1 MVTLSSQN
9 SGTEHTPTGT
19 RSTGTSSSKM
29 GINQEMKM
37 MNKESFEDDRESLH
51 SGVSSNYPNNDTNGT
66 SDLYTELEVA
76 KKEDIWVFWLRILTT
91 LVLLAVAVT
100 VCVVVYLEGRKSET
114 KAFEQ
119 DFSDLG
125 EKMVQSFEAKV
136 EQRLGVIEAFAES
149 VTSDANHSF
158 PYVTPPNYAF
168 RAETTAILAQLFFLI
183 FIPIVQKE
191 QLAIWNQ
198 YVQQNTHWR
207 VEGWAQIAGVN
218 PETVNET
225 EVGFKPF
232 PPQMMNFH
240 NPNGPGPV
248 QKITPNQTQF
258 YPIWCAWPVNPGTFG
273 NVDMYGDKEHQVAI
287 DTTLNTGKP
296 TFEISYDYIDKEK
309 DGRYGMLKANPHAD
323 YQDDPHAVAFF
334 PIFDKF
340 SYYDDSD
347 SDPEPPKVSG
357 LFLVIVYW
365 RTNFD
370 DLLPPGAHGIFVILE
385 NTCDQVYTY
394 RIDGT
399 YSLFVGHGDLHDPKY
414 SYLEA
419 GTSIGNI
426 INAQVLDDNKNGCHY
441 SIRVYPSQDFED
453 DHRSNKPWIYV
464 LVLASL
470 FLFTSAVFLI
480 YDHMVEQRQKIV
492 LQSAQQSGKLVNTLF
507 PEDVRDQLYQ
517 EQQEEANK
525 KQKQKGWENSTVPN
539 EPATD
544 ALVNRALTMDNNT
557 EHGKKAIASLYPE
570 STIFFADLVGFTSWS
585 AKRTPVEVF
594 QLLETIYEAFDNI
607 ALKRDV
613 FKVETIGDCYV
624 AATGL
629 PQPQPDHAI
638 IMCKFATDCMN
649 KMKVMMSSLA
659 DTMGEDT
666 ADLAMRVG
674 LHSGPVTAGVLRGQ
688 KSRFQLFGDT
698 VNTASRM
705 ESNGLPHRIHVS
717 QATADA
723 LRAKGKRMWLT
734 PRPDK
739 VQAKGK
745 GLLQTYFVD
754 TTSKSRS
761 VVSGLTVGDTTIGSD
776 IDMDN
781 DLRDVSGS
789 TENAPQHSGLP
800 DDLAGFTIDG
810 AGAVL
815 ANENNNH
822 DGDSISQ
829 GDETQSTAPQRD
841 VFTDEL
847 AGNSIQT
854 ETEV

>member
-1 MVTLSSQN
+1 MVTLTSENSS
-9 SGTEHTPTGT
+9 TEHTPTVTTCSTGMKVVKKEECLEEGDFSSRQFNNDASGDGMHTGNGGT
-19 RSTGTSSSKM
+19 R
-29 GINQEMKM
+29 
-37 MNKESFEDDRESLH
+37 
-51 SGVSSNYPNNDTNGT
+51 
-66 SDLYTELEVA
+66 DLYTELEVA
-76 KKEDIWVFWLRILTT
+76 KKEDRWVFWLRILTT

-114 KAFEQ
+114 KSFEQ

-136 EQRLGVIEAFAES
+136 EQRFGVIDAFAES

-168 RAETTAILAQLFFLI
+168 RAETAATLAQLFFII

-191 QLAIWNQ
+191 QLETWNQ
-198 YVQQNTHWR
+198 YVQQNEQQWR
-207 VEGWAQIAGVN
+207 VEGWAQVIGAN
-218 PETVNET
+218 PEDVNVT
-225 EVGFKPF
+225 DVGFYPM

-248 QKITPNQTQF
+248 QKVTPDHTLF
-258 YPIWCAWPVNPGTFG
+258 YPVWCTWPLNPSSAA
-273 NVDMYGDKEHQVAI
+273 NVDMYGDVDHRVTI
-287 DTTLNTGKP
+287 DTTLETGKP
-296 TFEISYDYIDKEK
+296 TFEVSHDYLDEETEK
-309 DGRYGMLKANPHAD
+309 DGRYGLLKSNRNFD
-323 YQDDPHAVAFF
+323 YQDDPHALAWF

-340 SYYDDSD
+340 SYIDSN
-347 SDPEPPKVSG
+347 SDPDPPRVSG

-365 RTNFD
+365 RTYFD
-370 DLLPPGAHGIFVILE
+370 DLLPPGSDGIFVILE

-394 RIDGT
+394 RVDGT
-399 YSLFVGHGDLHDPKY
+399 SSLFVGHGDLHDPKY
-414 SYLEA
+414 DYLEA
-419 GTSIGNI
+419 GTSIGNV
-426 INAQVLDDNKNGCHY
+426 INATVPDDNQNGCHY

-453 DHRSNKPWIYV
+453 DHRTDKPWIYV

-480 YDHMVEQRQKIV
+480 YDNMVERRQKIV
-492 LQSAQQSGKLVNTLF
+492 LQSAQQSGKLVSTLF

-517 EQQEEANK
+517 DQQEEA
-525 KQKQKGWENSTVPN
+525 QKNQKRKGWENKTVSN
-539 EPATD
+539 NPATD
-544 ALVNRALTMDNNT
+544 ALVNSNASPLDSNM
-557 EHGKKAIASLYPE
+557 ELGKKVIASLYPE
-570 STIFFADLVGFTSWS
+570 STIYFADLVGFTSWS

-594 QLLETIYEAFDNI
+594 QLLETLYGAFDNV

-629 PQPQPDHAI
+629 PQPQPNHAV

-649 KMKVMMSSLA
+649 KMKVIVSSLA

-717 QATADA
+717 QETADA
-723 LRAKGKRMWLT
+723 LRAKGKEVWLT

-761 VVSGLTVGDTTIGSD
+761 VVSGLTLGDTTVGSD
-776 IDMDN
+776 MDMDN
-781 DLRDVSGS
+781 DMSHASGS
-789 TENAPQHSGLP
+789 TENAPQHSHLP
-800 DDLAGFTIDG
+800 DDLAGLTIVG
-810 AGAVL
+810 AGGVV
-815 ANENNNH
+815 ANEHSNH
-822 DGDSISQ
+822 DSDITGR
-829 GDETQSTAPQRD
+829 GDETQGTALGRE
-841 VFTDEL
+841 F
-847 AGNSIQT
+847 
-854 ETEV
+854 EV

>member
-1 MVTLSSQN
+1 
-9 SGTEHTPTGT
+9 
-19 RSTGTSSSKM
+19 M

-37 MNKESFEDDRESLH
+37 MTRESFEDDGESLH
-51 SGVSSNYPNNDTNGT
+51 SGVSSNYPNNDANGR

-91 LVLLAVAVT
+91 LVLLTVAVT

-149 VTSDANHSF
+149 VTSDANHSLPF
-158 PYVTPPNYAF
+158 VNPPNYAF
-168 RAETTAILAQLFFLI
+168 RAETVAILAQLFF
-183 FIPIVQKE
+183 IVILPVVPRD
-191 QLAIWNQ
+191 QLQTWNQ
-198 YVQQNTHWR
+198 YAQENQQWR
-207 VEGWAQIAGVN
+207 AEGWAQVVGVN
-218 PETVNET
+218 PESINVT
-225 EVGFKPF
+225 EVGFNPM
-232 PPQMMNFH
+232 PGQMMNFH

-248 QKITPNQTQF
+248 QKVAPNQTQYF
-258 YPIWCAWPVNPGTFG
+258 PMWCTWPVNPGTMA
-273 NVDMYGDKEHQVAI
+273 NVDLYGDVEHRVPM
-287 DTTLNTGKP
+287 DTTVNTGKP
-296 TFEISYDYIDKEK
+296 TFEISTDYIDKEK
-309 DGRYGMLKANPHAD
+309 DGRYGMLKRNTLFD
-323 YQDDPHAVAFF
+323 YQDDPHAVAFY

-340 SYYDDSD
+340 SYYEDSD
-347 SDPEPPKVSG
+347 SDPDPPKVG
-357 LFLVIVYW
+357 AVFLIMIYW
-365 RTNFD
+365 RTYFD
-370 DLLPPGAHGIFVILE
+370 NLLPPGADGIFVILE

-399 YSLFVGHGDLHDPKY
+399 SSLFVGHGDLHDPKY
-414 SYLEA
+414 DYLEA

-426 INAQVLDDNKNGCHY
+426 INAQVLDDNQNGCHY

-507 PEDVRDQLYQ
+507 PEEVRDQLYQ

-525 KQKQKGWENSTVPN
+525 KQKQKGWENTTTVPN

-544 ALVNRALTMDNNT
+544 ALVNRASTMDNNT

-594 QLLETIYEAFDNI
+594 QLLETIYGAFDNI

-717 QATADA
+717 QETADA
-723 LRAKGKRMWLT
+723 LRAKGKGMWLT
-734 PRPDK
+734 TRPDK

-761 VVSGLTVGDTTIGSD
+761 VVSALTLGETTIASGD
-776 IDMDN
+776 NMDN
-781 DLRDVSGS
+781 TSHASGS

-810 AGAVL
+810 AGAVH

-822 DGDSISQ
+822 DGDSISR

-841 VFTDEL
+841 TFCDEL
-847 AGNSIQT
+847 PG
-854 ETEV
+854 